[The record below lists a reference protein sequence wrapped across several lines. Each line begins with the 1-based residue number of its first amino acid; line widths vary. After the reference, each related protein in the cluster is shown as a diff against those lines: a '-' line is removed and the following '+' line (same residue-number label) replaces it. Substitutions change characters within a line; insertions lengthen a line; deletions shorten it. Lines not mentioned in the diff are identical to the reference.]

1 MQLTSLTAGGLPLLA
16 ATLLVG
22 LDLGAAHAQVHTS
35 VTEPLEWS
43 RVAANEQ
50 GVLQSLL
57 VREGQRVVRGQPL
70 AWLDRRELE
79 SAKRLAELKA
89 ASQAAVM
96 VAQADLELKRRQRD
110 NLLQVQQSGHANP
123 FEVDQALAMYSKAE
137 AQLQLAQEEIAQQ
150 QLEVERLQA
159 LIERRGV
166 HSPIDGWV
174 VELHR
179 RPGEFV
185 SSAEPHVA
193 TLVRLDRLRVRFYLQ
208 PGTIEHLQVGS
219 DVAIEVAPDWRLIQ
233 AKIDFI
239 SPIIEAKSG
248 LIRLDVLIDN
258 EPLQLRSG
266 VLCRWIDGRSHVGR
280 SAAVGM
286 PTRLPPLPVGR
297 DAFPGSDSWPGGTVQ
312 WSEVEPGVRSPLP
325 PRVGTD
331 QQLGGGNHR

>member
-1 MQLTSLTAGGLPLLA
+1 MRWTSLNLGGP
-16 ATLLVG
+16 VG
-22 LDLGAAHAQVHTS
+22 LALMLLTGADLGRAYGQVHTS

-57 VREGQRVVRGQPL
+57 VREGERVVRGQPL

-89 ASQAAVM
+89 ASQAGVA

-137 AQLQLAQEEIAQQ
+137 AQLQLAEEEIAQQ

-179 RPGEFV
+179 RPGEYV
-185 SSAEPHVA
+185 SSSEPHVA

-208 PGTIEHLQVGS
+208 PGTVEHLQVGS
-219 DVAIEVAPDWRLIQ
+219 DVGIEVAPDWRLIE

-280 SAAVGM
+280 AAAVGT
-286 PTRLPPLPVGR
+286 PTRLPPLPSGHQQAPR
-297 DAFPGSDSWPGGTVQ
+297 REGWPSGTVQ
-312 WSEVEPGVRSPLP
+312 WLELEQGVSLPRP

-331 QQLGGGNHR
+331 QQFGWGNTR

>member
-1 MQLTSLTAGGLPLLA
+1 MRWPRLIFGGLHVLAPLLL
-16 ATLLVG
+16 TGVH
-22 LDLGAAHAQVHTS
+22 LGPAYGQVHTS

-57 VREGQRVVRGQPL
+57 VREGERVIRGQPL

-89 ASQAAVM
+89 ASQAAVA

-150 QLEVERLQA
+150 HLEVERLQA

-185 SSAEPHVA
+185 SSSEPHVA

-208 PGTIEHLQVGS
+208 PGTVEHLQVGS
-219 DVAIEVAPDWRLIQ
+219 EVAIEVAPDWRLIQ

-266 VLCRWIDGRSHVGR
+266 VLCRWIDARSHIGR
-280 SAAVGM
+280 SAAVGT
-286 PTRLPPLPVGR
+286 PIRLPPLPVGHELAPR
-297 DAFPGSDSWPGGTVQ
+297 REGWPSGTVQ
-312 WSEVEPGVRSPLP
+312 WSEPNPGQTLP
-325 PRVGTD
+325 RAPRVGTD
-331 QQLGGGNHR
+331 QQFVGGNHR